1 MNETIWVAIIGG
13 LLTAI
18 PSVITT
24 IVSNNKAQAVLI
36 AKVEANNQMVKYQ
49 IDELKKQV
57 EKHNGVVE
65 RTYHL
70 EEQVHVLQEK
80 MDMYHKN

>member
-1 MNETIWVAIIGG
+1 
-13 LLTAI
+13 
-18 PSVITT
+18 
-24 IVSNNKAQAVLI
+24 
-36 AKVEANNQMVKYQ
+36 MVKYQ

>member
-18 PSVITT
+18 PSVIAT

>member
-18 PSVITT
+18 PSVIAT

-36 AKVEANNQMVKYQ
+36 ANVEANNQMVKYQ